1 MEADADTGT
10 GSTAGD
16 RPVAGMAWMLAG
28 GVFITIVAVLVKL
41 LVDRLSVT
49 QIALVRSV
57 FLVVAILP
65 FLARLGRSGLTVH
78 RPVLM
83 ATRAVVLAYVTVAGF
98 WTLSKL
104 PIVYVTTA
112 SFAKPLF
119 ITLLAALLLGER
131 VGWRRS
137 LATAAGF
144 LGVLVML
151 MPGATGALPAVPAL
165 VAISVAVA
173 LAAGVIMVKHLV
185 VGNDPSTIIF
195 YCNLGVVAALIG
207 PVAADWTAPDPS
219 EWLLL
224 AALGVASLASQNCFI
239 RAYRAAEASLVAPF
253 EYVRILFS
261 ATAGFLVFAEVP
273 QLWTGIGAA
282 VIVAATLYLARRE
295 AALRRQARLARRA
308 DCRDGDPY

>member
-1 MEADADTGT
+1 METDADTGT
-10 GSTAGD
+10 GGTAGD

-65 FLARLGRSGLTVH
+65 FLARLGRPGLTVH

-119 ITLLAALLLGER
+119 VTLLAALLLGER

-273 QLWTGIGAA
+273 QLWTGIGAV